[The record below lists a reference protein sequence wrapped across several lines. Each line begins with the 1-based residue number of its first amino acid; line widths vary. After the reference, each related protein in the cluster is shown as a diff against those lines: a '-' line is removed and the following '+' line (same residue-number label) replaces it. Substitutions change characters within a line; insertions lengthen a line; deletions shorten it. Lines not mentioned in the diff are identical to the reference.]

1 MKLNKIF
8 RICENQ
14 QNERL
19 SHVIKTI
26 CNLIDIFV
34 DSKDGSIPYNNNLF
48 RKIYG
53 KILKYIDLK
62 IEKVNTIKQEFNNEI
77 I

>member
-26 CNLIDIFV
+26 CNLIDDIRNDAEYFF
-34 DSKDGSIPYNNNLF
+34 ITERFTHIQYNN
-48 RKIYG
+48 
-53 KILKYIDLK
+53 
-62 IEKVNTIKQEFNNEI
+62 
-77 I
+77 